1 MVNDF
6 IRTLGRSVS
15 QIIQAGG
22 RGERPEIRLTGGRL
36 IESKNREE
44 FCSRLQGSGGVL
56 CLIGSSSP
64 TKVLK

>member
-22 RGERPEIRLTGGRL
+22 RGERPEISLTGGRL

-44 FCSRLQGSGGVL
+44 LCSGYRGRAGCCVSYRQQL
-56 CLIGSSSP
+56 
-64 TKVLK
+64 TH